1 MANLQKYRAHESLN
15 TDTAAGWSQQTE
27 VAVDATLDND
37 DVSSYHTVHLQT
49 DEDIYFGFSTSTTD
63 MIDVDESLYLKGGDT
78 IYSLR
83 VPHGLGNTVILQ
95 MREKTSAD
103 ATVRL
108 ILS

>member
-1 MANLQKYRAHESLN
+1 
-15 TDTAAGWSQQTE
+15 
-27 VAVDATLDND
+27 
-37 DVSSYHTVHLQT
+37 VSAYHTVHLQT

-63 MIDVDESLYLKGGDT
+63 MIDADESLYLKGGDT

-95 MREKTSAD
+95 MKEKTATD

>member
-1 MANLQKYRAHESLN
+1 MANLQKFRAHESEN
-15 TDTAAGWSQQTE
+15 TQAAGGWAQQSA
-27 VAVDATLDND
+27 VAVDATTDTV
-37 DVSSYHTVHLQT
+37 DVSGYHNIHLQT
-49 DEDIYFGFSTSTTD
+49 DQDIYFAFSTSTTD
-63 MIDVDESLYLKGGDT
+63 IINASNSLYLKGGDT

-95 MREKTSAD
+95 MQEKTTTD